1 MDWNNVWQYTLGF
14 RGMGVSFWPA
24 LANKETE
31 RSRVRRTYPCRIFS
45 SYLKKKPWKQECS
58 NRWLVWYLEPRR
70 KYMEEK
76 WSESFP
82 RDHRWPAAR
91 PACFWPGRGQHV
103 PRPLLGS
110 GMPWR
115 NALPSLSTLL
125 FMGTTIIYRNHLSSE
140 TFKCHGW
147 GITFKVFQLVLF
159 A

>member
-1 MDWNNVWQYTLGF
+1 MDWINVLQYTLGF
-14 RGMGVSFWPA
+14 SGIDVSFWPA

-45 SYLKKKPWKQECS
+45 SYLNKKPWKQECS
-58 NRWLVWYLEPRR
+58 NRWLVWYLEQRG

-103 PRPLLGS
+103 PSPILECPEEMLCHLFQ
-110 GMPWR
+110 PFFLWEQ
-115 NALPSLSTLL
+115 PLSTE
-125 FMGTTIIYRNHLSSE
+125 IICSK

>member
-1 MDWNNVWQYTLGF
+1 MI
-14 RGMGVSFWPA
+14 RMGGKLTKGIEWIETMFDSILWASVAWMFHFDQLWPTR
-24 LANKETE
+24 K
-31 RSRVRRTYPCRIFS
+31 
-45 SYLKKKPWKQECS
+45 LKDEEEKTWKQECS
-58 NRWLVWYLEPRR
+58 NRWLVWYLEQRR
-70 KYMEEK
+70 KYVEEK

-103 PRPLLGS
+103 PSPILECPEEMLCHLFQ
-110 GMPWR
+110 PFFLWEQ
-115 NALPSLSTLL
+115 PLSTE
-125 FMGTTIIYRNHLSSE
+125 IICSK